1 MRIEIMLNKNQKK
14 SQSVMNA
21 FQEDVS
27 KWVRA
32 LFPDTIVRVRQGSY
46 INIEMLGFS
55 LDEDKRRL
63 NDLLQN
69 FW

>member
-1 MRIEIMLNKNQKK
+1 MRIEIMLNKNQKI

-27 KWVRA
+27 KGVRA

-63 NDLLQN
+63 NDLPQN